1 MDKIFHNA
9 LKEFI
14 TKVFSSE
21 FCLQDWIT
29 FFTSLKVI
37 NLLHSLKSFHNYLLL
52 NSDFQMM
59 DGFQIDS
66 TRRNLRKMICI
77 ADCFLYITKRFYLGL
92 DGGTIINI
100 QIGKKSSYFF
110 VMAA

>member
-1 MDKIFHNA
+1 
-9 LKEFI
+9 
-14 TKVFSSE
+14 
-21 FCLQDWIT
+21 
-29 FFTSLKVI
+29 
-37 NLLHSLKSFHNYLLL
+37 
-52 NSDFQMM
+52 MM

-77 ADCFLYITKRFYLGL
+77 ADFFLYITKRFYLVL